1 MYRIALR
8 DFQSVVRQVG
18 DILAGFMPEIREL
31 NDDETLTYLH
41 SCISTKRH
49 TVIRPEVPFY
59 LDTMLT
65 DDDFQA
71 GLFPKLGRPEEHMS
85 ELQSHMSNPSA
96 VFRLKK

>member
-8 DFQSVVRQVG
+8 DFQAIVRQVG

-41 SCISTKRH
+41 ACISTKRH
-49 TVIRPEVPFY
+49 PVKRPEVPFY
-59 LDTMLT
+59 LDAMIT

-71 GLFPKLGRPEEHMS
+71 GLFPKLGR
-85 ELQSHMSNPSA
+85 SA
-96 VFRLKK
+96 ERRVGKEGVSTCRSRWSQ